1 MIRTALAMVLFAS
14 LALGGCSGS
23 DKEAVAYDAPK
34 PLDKMSNE
42 EWCAYYA
49 KFLANPQLSPK
60 NREIDLQRMRSRGC
74 AIPS

>member
-1 MIRTALAMVLFAS
+1 MIRTALALALFAS
-14 LALGGCSGS
+14 VALTGCSA
-23 DKEAVAYDAPK
+23 DREAAAYDAPK

-60 NREIDLQRMRSRGC
+60 NREIDLQRMRARGC
-74 AIPS
+74 AMPS

>member
-1 MIRTALAMVLFAS
+1 MVRTALAMVLFAS
-14 LALGGCSGS
+14 LGLAGCSGV
-23 DKEAVAYDAPK
+23 DKEAAAYDAPK
-34 PLDKMSNE
+34 PLDKMSSE

-74 AIPS
+74 PIPS

>member
-14 LALGGCSGS
+14 IALAGCSSADKDAGS
-23 DKEAVAYDAPK
+23 YDAPK

-42 EWCAYYA
+42 EWCAYYV

-60 NREIDLQRMRSRGC
+60 NREIDLQRMRARGC
-74 AIPS
+74 AVPS